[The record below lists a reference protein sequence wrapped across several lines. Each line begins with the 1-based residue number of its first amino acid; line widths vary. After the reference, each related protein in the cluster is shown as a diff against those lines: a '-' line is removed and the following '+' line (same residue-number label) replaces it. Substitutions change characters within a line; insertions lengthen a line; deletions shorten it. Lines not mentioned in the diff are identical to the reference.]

1 LFILTLVSTNEAHV
15 QDPEQSTSTKRD
27 MSYLT
32 RVILCCCSARA
43 FSRLHDCNRHMRTH
57 WRIKPYS
64 CPECHRNFVRQD
76 ALTRH
81 LRLDFGHNRCTG
93 FPGPSPG
100 TAANQEKAEDS
111 ADGSKSEPSGEGSS
125 HPHSAPAKLEGGS
138 AASKAGPSY
147 KSSTSPTSPTHPSS
161 TGHGAPRSEPL
172 DRDSERPVGPMLAA
186 RDPRVPQKPIQTT
199 DLTLPKAEPVEERE
213 QLSRRDPGVHGRY
226 QGVSMAPMSFVHRS
240 NQSERRAITPPEM
253 KEGSSY
259 PQHTRSFSHSSFN
272 QSQSSGPVNGPS
284 SAHPPGSERRSATTA
299 PRNGAPW
306 SAQGHDPASSEYYH
320 GPHARPPPPGHI
332 VTRQEPYGNE
342 YDRQRPPTSAHSDY
356 PPSPHE
362 ARRSPPPHHGP
373 DWNGPERSWTWSS
386 QDSRHRSS
394 WSSVSGRGSGTVPH
408 PQEQGHHPSPIRS
421 STMDS
426 WPRGPH
432 SREGREDAGREPRE
446 GPGPIRIPPR
456 SSTGY
461 PSSPYSAEPGPEG
474 HSRTPSGAYRRS
486 EDRVRGPSGYER
498 RPPHEMDMGMDI
510 RPRYEHHPNSPQDA
524 RDYPS
529 VHRLSVIDG
538 PPLSPELPH
547 GYSERGYP
555 SYHEREGSR
564 DISRDGVTLGSASS
578 VKDPAGRD
586 PRPTRTTSSMDYESE
601 RDYHRQQ
608 RYTGAESKRE
618 TRGSMSPVPPHRH
631 GMEGGR
637 PYEGNPNYPYSSE
650 RPEQYTREEME
661 RMSATRTFR
670 NEDRM
675 VMSPLPRE
683 DQGGYFGESNR
694 PSSYRSSQGYSA
706 PPQRAPE
713 SPHHYP
719 DAPHESARR
728 ERHSMDVPMTPTPTV
743 VGPPPPKRPLT
754 AATVA
759 TR

>member
-1 LFILTLVSTNEAHV
+1 
-15 QDPEQSTSTKRD
+15 
-27 MSYLT
+27 
-32 RVILCCCSARA
+32 
-43 FSRLHDCNRHMRTH
+43 MRTH

-100 TAANQEKAEDS
+100 TASNQEKTEDNG
-111 ADGSKSEPSGEGSS
+111 DGAKSEPSSEGSS
-125 HPHSAPAKLEGGS
+125 HPHSAPAKLDGGS
-138 AASKAGPSY
+138 ATSKAGPSY
-147 KSSTSPTSPTHPSS
+147 KSSTSPTSPTHPSVA
-161 TGHGAPRSEPL
+161 GHGHAAPRSEPL
-172 DRDSERPVGPMLAA
+172 ERDGERPVGPMSST
-186 RDPRVPQKPIQTT
+186 RDPRVAQKPHPAT
-199 DLTLPKAEPVEERE
+199 DLAQPKAEPVEERE
-213 QLSRRDPGVHGRY
+213 QLSRREPGVHARY
-226 QGVSMAPMSFVHRS
+226 PGVSVAPMSFVHRS
-240 NQSERRAITPPEM
+240 TPADRRAITPPDM
-253 KEGSSY
+253 KENSAF
-259 PQHTRSFSHSSFN
+259 PQHTRSFSHSSFS
-272 QSQSSGPVNGPS
+272 QSQPSGPVNGPS
-284 SAHPPGSERRSATTA
+284 PTHPSGPERRSTTTA
-299 PRNGAPW
+299 LRNGAPW
-306 SAQGHDPASSEYYH
+306 GAQGHDPASSEYYH
-320 GPHARPPPPGHI
+320 GPHTRAPPPGHI
-332 VTRQEPYGNE
+332 VTRQESYGE
-342 YDRQRPPTSAHSDY
+342 YDRPRPPASAHSEY

-362 ARRSPPPHHGP
+362 ARRSPPPHSEWSGH
-373 DWNGPERSWTWSS
+373 GPERSWSWDNRSA
-386 QDSRHRSS
+386 QDSRHRPS
-394 WSSVSGRGSGTVPH
+394 WSVSGRGSVPH

-426 WPRGPH
+426 WRGPH
-432 SREGREDAGREPRE
+432 AREGREDTGREARE

-456 SSTGY
+456 SASGY

-474 HSRTPSGAYRRS
+474 HSRTPSGAYRRPGWS
-486 EDRVRGPSGYER
+486 ER

-510 RPRYEHHPNSPQDA
+510 RRYEHHPNSPQDA

-555 SYHEREGSR
+555 YNHERENSR
-564 DISRDGVTLGSASS
+564 DLLRDGVAPGSASS
-578 VKDPAGRD
+578 AKDPAGR
-586 PRPTRTTSSMDYESE
+586 PARSTTMDYEPD
-601 RDYHRQQ
+601 RDYHRPQ
-608 RYTGAESKRE
+608 RYSGESKRE

-631 GMEGGR
+631 PTMEGGR
-637 PYEGNPNYPYSSE
+637 PYEGNPNYPYPSD

-661 RMSATRTFR
+661 RMAASRTFR

-683 DQGGYFGESNR
+683 DQGGYFGEPGR
-694 PSSYRSSQGYSA
+694 PSSYRPSQGYSA

-719 DAPHESARR
+719 DAPHEPARR

-743 VGPPPPKRPLT
+743 VGPPAASKRTLT